1 MPEWL
6 TIILALLLF
15 ALMIALGILALAMTP
30 LVLNA
35 IINIQDA
42 VRNEKKNKDK

>member
-30 LVLNA
+30 VVLDA
-35 IINIQDA
+35 IVNIQNA
-42 VRNEKKNKDK
+42 VRNSKKN